1 MILRPNR
8 INQVLINM
16 ILQTKRF
23 SIFHTVNLG
32 IEKIKLNKCKLWLF
46 DIPLL
51 YLYNI
56 YREYE
61 LQIGESNHRVHV
73 IEKKHDVAD
82 IVERKQV

>member
-1 MILRPNR
+1 
-8 INQVLINM
+8 M

-46 DIPLL
+46 DISLL

-61 LQIGESNHRVHV
+61 LQIGENNHRVRV
-73 IEKKHDVAD
+73 IEKSMM
-82 IVERKQV
+82 